1 MKGEYNMKI
10 SGRQDG
16 GFKIRI
22 ANSKTKKVSQFI
34 ATNKAIENGKYFLY
48 LLNDAITRTK

>member
-34 ATNKAIENGKYFLY
+34 ATVKATENGKYFFY